1 VIIREQST
9 FRFCWDVLVLALVVL
24 SCVLVPYQLAFV
36 HSAEQV
42 PNGLMFAISLVF
54 LVDIG
59 LNFNTSYREAGSEI
73 VDPAAIREHYMRGH
87 FTVDLLASIPFGM
100 LLLVAGN
107 PQVGAFSAVL
117 LVRLL
122 VLLRLARFFV
132 ILGRW
137 ESFSWTDPAYLRV
150 LKYMG
155 MVLIFAHCIAC
166 LWFGVARMDGYPEDS
181 WVVAAGI
188 EDSDPITQYVRSLY
202 WTITTMTTVGYGDI
216 SPGRTAEYLLAS
228 IIMLMG
234 ASVYAFIIGGIASL
248 LGSLQAAKN
257 SHREHMES
265 VEQYLRA
272 RRIPAHLGTRVH
284 DYYEYLW
291 SRQKGLNEQAMLH
304 DLPDSLRLDIMLHLA
319 RDVLQQVPLF
329 RHCSPVLRN
338 SLLVALE
345 PATYAPANY
354 LVRENEVGGSIIFI
368 TRGVV
373 EIIAGDEQKSY
384 GTLGP
389 GDYFGY
395 LSLAL
400 NEPRSGSVRAS
411 EYCEVLILD
420 KETYDDFSVRYP
432 EFVEVM
438 KKVSAERS
446 ELASEL
452 LLEGIVL

>member
-1 VIIREQST
+1 MIIREQST

-137 ESFSWTDPAYLRV
+137 ESFSWTDPAHLRV

-166 LWFGVARMDGYPEDS
+166 LW
-181 WVVAAGI
+181 
-188 EDSDPITQYVRSLY
+188 
-202 WTITTMTTVGYGDI
+202 
-216 SPGRTAEYLLAS
+216 
-228 IIMLMG
+228 
-234 ASVYAFIIGGIASL
+234 
-248 LGSLQAAKN
+248 
-257 SHREHMES
+257 
-265 VEQYLRA
+265 
-272 RRIPAHLGTRVH
+272 
-284 DYYEYLW
+284 
-291 SRQKGLNEQAMLH
+291 
-304 DLPDSLRLDIMLHLA
+304 
-319 RDVLQQVPLF
+319 
-329 RHCSPVLRN
+329 
-338 SLLVALE
+338 
-345 PATYAPANY
+345 
-354 LVRENEVGGSIIFI
+354 
-368 TRGVV
+368 
-373 EIIAGDEQKSY
+373 
-384 GTLGP
+384 
-389 GDYFGY
+389 
-395 LSLAL
+395 LSL
-400 NEPRSGSVRAS
+400 
-411 EYCEVLILD
+411 IH
-420 KETYDDFSVRYP
+420 
-432 EFVEVM
+432 
-438 KKVSAERS
+438 
-446 ELASEL
+446 
-452 LLEGIVL
+452 I